1 MITVQITN
9 RLEKLPVD
17 VRRLKKLARAICK
30 RFGVARAGIS
40 IGIVGDREISV
51 LNKRFLNHEGTTDCL
66 SFDLSDE
73 REPEGRKVF
82 DLIVNGEL
90 ALRAAARRGHEAQAE
105 LALYITHGLLHDL
118 GFDDATAAQ
127 ARRMHRTEDEIL
139 QHLGYGLV
147 YNQGRPA
154 ADRRTVGGSAARN
167 VRHQASDVTVTARR
181 SPKRAVQP
189 MDARRGSSGE
199 QRRQR

>member
-9 RLEKLPVD
+9 HFEKLPAD
-17 VRRLKKLARAICK
+17 APKLKKLVRVICK
-30 RFGVARAGIS
+30 RFGVFQARIS
-40 IGIVGDREISV
+40 IGIVDDAEIGV
-51 LNKRFLNHEGTTDCL
+51 LNKKFLNHEGTTDCL

-73 REPEGRKVF
+73 TEPEGRKVF

-90 ALRAAARRGHEAQAE
+90 ALREAARRGHEAQAE

-118 GFDDATAAQ
+118 GFDDATEKQ

-147 YNQGRPA
+147 YNHGR
-154 ADRRTVGGSAARN
+154 DIKKGS
-167 VRHQASDVTVTARR
+167 
-181 SPKRAVQP
+181 
-189 MDARRGSSGE
+189 
-199 QRRQR
+199 